1 MSAPGRSQAFIAE
14 RAAIAL
20 RPVRWPEV
28 NKGHCTGCGRCVAV
42 CEPRLLSLEAEHWR
56 KSCVLHASELCT
68 GCSACAA
75 VCPFRAIV
83 MRRQPGAGP
92 AG

>member
-1 MSAPGRSQAFIAE
+1 
-14 RAAIAL
+14 
-20 RPVRWPEV
+20 
-28 NKGHCTGCGRCVAV
+28 
-42 CEPRLLSLEAEHWR
+42 
-56 KSCVLHASELCT
+56 VLHASELCT